1 LCFLLV
7 LANVFYGIPGAK
19 QDQAILRATVRIIK
33 SRSEYKDVHAEVED
47 GIVTLTGK
55 VELESSRSALKN
67 KIRHIAHVAGV
78 RNQIALFPPPVADE
92 VLLHRLS
99 ATLRDAGYGDVKIAV
114 HNGAVVVTGIVRTE
128 KDRNWATQLVW
139 QTDGVREVQA
149 ELSVASTD
157 PGRREDP

>member
-1 LCFLLV
+1 MKKTPYILCFLLV

-55 VELESSRSALKN
+55 VELESSRSALEN

-78 RNQIALFPPPVADE
+78 RNQIALVPPPAPDE
-92 VLLHRLS
+92 LVSHRLS
-99 ATLRDAGYGDVKIAV
+99 ATLRDARYRDVK
-114 HNGAVVVTGIVRTE
+114 
-128 KDRNWATQLVW
+128 
-139 QTDGVREVQA
+139 
-149 ELSVASTD
+149 
-157 PGRREDP
+157 